1 MNAMTEPLLFK
12 QTISGVERD
21 MVSFATH
28 PAKYQHWTLSVE
40 GDVARLKLDINEDGG
55 IKPGY
60 KLKLNSYDLGVDIEL
75 HDAINRIRFEH
86 PSVKVVVFESGKEKI
101 WCSGANI
108 YMLGVSTHGWK
119 VNFCKFTNEMRN
131 GLEDSSKHDGLQSI
145 ASVTGACAGGGY
157 ELALACDRII
167 MVDDRS
173 STVSLPEV
181 PLLGVLPG
189 TGGLTRVTDKRKVR
203 RDLADIFCTT
213 SEGVRADRAK
223 DWKLIDAHAKPQ
235 AFGALLATEIGAA
248 RARSTRAGGLK
259 AGQKGIELTALKP
272 LIDDAGYHYS
282 TVDAQVDRSSR
293 IATITVKAPSAA
305 IESTLE
311 SIEAAGANWYPLKLQ
326 RELDDAILNLR
337 TNELEVGT
345 WVIKTQGSSANVIQM
360 DGVLEK
366 LKAHWLVKETTGA
379 LRRTLAR
386 LDVTSR
392 SLIALVNPGSCFAGT
407 FYELALACDRIYMLD
422 LPDSPEAAPAL
433 QLSVA
438 NFGWFPAVN
447 GLTRLQTRFYE
458 DDATITQLKNLSDS
472 SLRADRALALGL
484 VTLTPDDID
493 WEDEIRIMLEERA
506 SLSPD
511 AMTGLEASLRFPGK
525 ETMETRIFGRL
536 SAWQNWIFIRPNA
549 VGEEGALKLFGTGK
563 KAKFDWKRV

>member
-12 QTISGVERD
+12 QVLAGEEREL
-21 MVSFATH
+21 VSFATH
-28 PAKYQHWTLSVE
+28 PSRYRHWTLSVE
-40 GDVARLKLDINEDGG
+40 GDVARLKLDIDEDGG

-75 HDAINRIRFEH
+75 HDALNRIRFEH
-86 PSVKVVVFESGKEKI
+86 PAVKVVVFESGKDRI

-108 YMLGVSTHGWK
+108 YMLGLSTHAWK
-119 VNFCKFTNEMRN
+119 VNFCKFTNETRN
-131 GLEDSSKHDGLQSI
+131 GLEDSSRFGGLKSV
-145 ASVTGACAGGGY
+145 AAVTGACAGGGY
-157 ELALACDRII
+157 ELALACDRIV

-213 SEGVRADRAK
+213 SEGVRADRAR
-223 DWKLIDAHAKPQ
+223 DWKLIDDYAKPQ
-235 AFGALLATEIGAA
+235 QFGQLVEGEVAALRGQSD
-248 RARSTRAGGLK
+248 RSGPE
-259 AGQKGIELTALKP
+259 KGIELTPLKP
-272 LIDDAGYHYS
+272 RIDEQGYHYEL
-282 TVDAQVDRSSR
+282 VDVQIDRNAR
-293 IATITVKAPSAA
+293 IATLTVNAPKAA
-305 IESTLE
+305 IASTPE
-311 SIEAAGANWYPLKLQ
+311 AIVAAGVQWWPLQ
-326 RELDDAILNLR
+326 VARELDDAILNLR
-337 TNELEVGT
+337 TNELEIGT
-345 WVIKTQGSSANVIQM
+345 WVVKTRGDANLVMQA
-360 DGVLEK
+360 DATLDK
-366 LKAHWLVKETTGA
+366 LKDHWLVRETTGA

-392 SLIALVNPGSCFAGT
+392 SLIALVDQGSCFAGT

-422 LPDSPEAAPAL
+422 LPDAPDAAPAL
-433 QLSVA
+433 RLNAA
-438 NFGWFPAVN
+438 NFGRYPVVN
-447 GLTRLQTRFYE
+447 GLTRLQTRFNE
-458 DDATITQLKNLSDS
+458 DAQVIAQLQGLQDS
-472 SLRADRALALGL
+472 PLRADQALELGL

-493 WEDEIRIMLEERA
+493 WDDEIRLMLEERA

-511 AMTGLEASLRFPGK
+511 ALTGMEASLRFPGK

-549 VGEEGALKLFGTGK
+549 VGEEGALKLFGSGK
-563 KAKFDWKRV
+563 KAKFDWKRI